1 MKKVF
6 KGIGLLVLMAI
17 MFLPMTSL
25 AQTPNMDG
33 LERDWKVGRTKVKVM
48 SYNVFQ
54 GFYKRAD
61 KDRMDRFVAW
71 VKEQSPD
78 VLAMQ
83 ELSGFTE
90 TQLKEFA
97 LRYGHPYAVIL
108 KEYGNAVGFTS
119 KTPIKVV
126 AKNLQGFGQGLLHC
140 EILGIDFLSTHLNP
154 YKNSIRLQE
163 ARNIVDY
170 IEKNKLTRC
179 VLMGDL
185 NARSPFDAS
194 WNDTSLDI
202 YAPLSAL
209 MSAPLHDICF
219 MFTPDEKRYTF
230 PTRILVNAPKGDGFG
245 RKKERLDF
253 IFCTD
258 ALRSSFVDAQIYN
271 GADTDYLS
279 DHYPVSASLLLDDKA
294 LHTSAK

>member
-1 MKKVF
+1 MRKLMKS
-6 KGIGLLVLMAI
+6 ICLIALVALT
-17 MFLPMTSL
+17 FLPELTF
-25 AQTPNMDG
+25 AQTPSMVG
-33 LERDWKVGRTKVKVM
+33 YERDWKVGRTKLKVM

-90 TQLKEFA
+90 EQLKEFA
-97 LRYGHPYAVIL
+97 ARYGHPYAVIL
-108 KEYGNAVGFTS
+108 KEYGNAVGLTS

-140 EILGIDFLSTHLNP
+140 QILGIDFLSTHLNP

-163 ARNIVDY
+163 ARNIVNY
-170 IEKNKLTRC
+170 IEKNQLTRC
-179 VLMGDL
+179 ILMGDL

-194 WNDTSLDI
+194 WNDTNLEI

-219 MFTPDEKRYTF
+219 MFNSDEKRYTF

-258 ALRSSFVDAQIYN
+258 ALRSAFVDAQIYN
-271 GADTDYLS
+271 GPDTDYLS
-279 DHYPVSASLLLDDKA
+279 DHYPVSASLILEDKD
-294 LHTSAK
+294 LEEKKK